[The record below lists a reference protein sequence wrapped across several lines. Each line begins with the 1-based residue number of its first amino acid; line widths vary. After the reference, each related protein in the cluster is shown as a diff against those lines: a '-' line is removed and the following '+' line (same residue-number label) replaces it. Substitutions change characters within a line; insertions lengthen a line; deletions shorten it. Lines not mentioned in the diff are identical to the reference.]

1 MRLLGKDLFIL
12 RGSHQTLSPCTLPKW
27 APESVAHNAIQYY
40 RERLRDGLEK
50 IMQTSTA
57 LRSRTRVRSTQS
69 DSLSGDSHEDQSHNF
84 STKRYNDYPG
94 PKTSLAQRLPWHRGR
109 QVVVVADLVLV

>member
-1 MRLLGKDLFIL
+1 MRLLSKDLFIL

-27 APESVAHNAIQYY
+27 APESVARNAIQYY

-57 LRSRTRVRSTQS
+57 LRSRTRVRSSQS

-84 STKRYNDYPG
+84 STKRYKDYPG
-94 PKTSLAQRLPWHRGR
+94 PKTTLTLGTPGGGGG
-109 QVVVVADLVLV
+109 